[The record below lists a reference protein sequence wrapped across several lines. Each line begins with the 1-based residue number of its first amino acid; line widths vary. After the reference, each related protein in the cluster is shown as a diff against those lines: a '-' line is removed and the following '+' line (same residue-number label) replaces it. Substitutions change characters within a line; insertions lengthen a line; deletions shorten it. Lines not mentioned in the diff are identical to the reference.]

1 MPYVSKTF
9 KAAIATDHD
18 LVRSPVQPAATK
30 PAPVK
35 LYRVAEVSKML
46 GVCRATVYNLV
57 RDDRLTLVKIGRRA
71 SGITA
76 ASVEALVTNKPVK

>member
-1 MPYVSKTF
+1 MHAPQT
-9 KAAIATDHD
+9 
-18 LVRSPVQPAATK
+18 
-30 PAPVK
+30 APVK

-57 RDDRLTLVKIGRRA
+57 RDGKLTLVKIGKRS

-76 ASVEALVTNKPVK
+76 ASVEALVSGASEGKP

>member
-1 MPYVSKTF
+1 MHTPF
-9 KAAIATDHD
+9 Q
-18 LVRSPVQPAATK
+18 SPPAA

-57 RDDRLTLVKIGRRA
+57 RDGKLTLVKIGKRS
-71 SGITA
+71 SGITSDSLA
-76 ASVEALVTNKPVK
+76 ALVSRPNNTN

>member
-1 MPYVSKTF
+1 MHTPC
-9 KAAIATDHD
+9 H
-18 LVRSPVQPAATK
+18 SPPAA

-57 RDDRLTLVKIGRRA
+57 RDGKLTLVKIGKRS
-71 SGITA
+71 SGITSDSLA
-76 ASVEALVTNKPVK
+76 ALVSRPNNTN

>member
-1 MPYVSKTF
+1 M
-9 KAAIATDHD
+9 H
-18 LVRSPVQPAATK
+18 SPFQTPA
-30 PAPVK
+30 APVK

-57 RDDRLTLVKIGRRA
+57 RDGKLTLVKIGKRS

-76 ASVEALVTNKPVK
+76 ASLNALVSRPNNTN

>member
-1 MPYVSKTF
+1 MHTP
-9 KAAIATDHD
+9 
-18 LVRSPVQPAATK
+18 LQSPPAA

-57 RDDRLTLVKIGRRA
+57 RDGKLTLVKIGKRS
-71 SGITA
+71 SGIT
-76 ASVEALVTNKPVK
+76 STSLDALVSRPNNTK

>member
-1 MPYVSKTF
+1 MHT
-9 KAAIATDHD
+9 
-18 LVRSPVQPAATK
+18 PVQP
-30 PAPVK
+30 PPVK

-57 RDDRLTLVKIGRRA
+57 RDGKLTLVKIGKRS

-76 ASVEALVTNKPVK
+76 ASVESIVSGISENKS

>member
-1 MPYVSKTF
+1 MHTPF
-9 KAAIATDHD
+9 Q
-18 LVRSPVQPAATK
+18 SPPAPT
-30 PAPVK
+30 PPVK

-57 RDDRLTLVKIGRRA
+57 RDGKLTLVKIGKRS

-76 ASVEALVTNKPVK
+76 ASLDALVSRPNNTN

>member
-1 MPYVSKTF
+1 MHTP
-9 KAAIATDHD
+9 
-18 LVRSPVQPAATK
+18 LQSPPAA

-57 RDDRLTLVKIGRRA
+57 RDGKLTLVKIGKRS
-71 SGITA
+71 SGITSDSLA
-76 ASVEALVTNKPVK
+76 ALVSRPNNTN